1 MPSYSAE
8 RANARREEILNACEK
23 LYSEKSFK
31 EITLKDVSGEI
42 TCGRSSIYNYFSTK
56 EEIFLALLKRE
67 YDLLGDR
74 FLENNEKYANL
85 TTEKTAAIIAE
96 TLAARPLLL
105 KILSMNCYDLE
116 ENTSFE
122 QLVDFKKSYVRRVTL
137 LKNFLTKFKPNFTP
151 REIDDCLYSLLPL
164 IFGVYPYSAT
174 TEKKKKAVARAG
186 GTHREITAYEIIYNR
201 AVRIL
206 KD

>member
-1 MPSYSAE
+1 M
-8 RANARREEILNACEK
+8 
-23 LYSEKSFK
+23 
-31 EITLKDVSGEI
+31 
-42 TCGRSSIYNYFSTK
+42 
-56 EEIFLALLKRE
+56 
-67 YDLLGDR
+67 
-74 FLENNEKYANL
+74 ENNEKYANL

-137 LKNFLTKFKPNFTP
+137 LKKFLTKFKSNFTP

>member
-74 FLENNEKYANL
+74 FLENNENMP
-85 TTEKTAAIIAE
+85 I
-96 TLAARPLLL
+96 
-105 KILSMNCYDLE
+105 
-116 ENTSFE
+116 
-122 QLVDFKKSYVRRVTL
+122 
-137 LKNFLTKFKPNFTP
+137 
-151 REIDDCLYSLLPL
+151 
-164 IFGVYPYSAT
+164 
-174 TEKKKKAVARAG
+174 
-186 GTHREITAYEIIYNR
+186 
-201 AVRIL
+201 
-206 KD
+206 

>member
-1 MPSYSAE
+1 MPTYSAD

-31 EITLKDVSGEI
+31 EITLKDVSREI

-67 YDLLGDR
+67 YDLWGDR
-74 FLENNEKYANL
+74 LLENTEKFTDL
-85 TTEKTAAIIAE
+85 TTERVAEVIAE

-122 QLVDFKKSYVRRVTL
+122 RLVDFKKSYIRSVTL
-137 LKNFLTKFKPNFTP
+137 LKNFLTKFKPGFT
-151 REIDDCLYSLLPL
+151 RQEVDDCLYSLLSL
-164 IFGVYPYSAT
+164 IFGVYPYSST

-186 GTHREITAYEIIYNR
+186 GVQRDNRLPAY
-201 AVRIL
+201 L
-206 KD
+206 